1 MHLSLTYR
9 IFTLFNARER
19 GAAEPR
25 GIQVLPRSHRL
36 FSIVRQARK
45 MYDTSTAW
53 FSADSA
59 CGIPMQGSEMLSEIR
74 NQLNKKYFKKSSKI
88 YILQEYK
95 RNGNA
100 RPVNDVQSRDSSETV
115 CADAGSNDFTNQVNL
130 GFLNMLSI

>member
-1 MHLSLTYR
+1 
-9 IFTLFNARER
+9 
-19 GAAEPR
+19 
-25 GIQVLPRSHRL
+25 
-36 FSIVRQARK
+36 
-45 MYDTSTAW
+45 
-53 FSADSA
+53 
-59 CGIPMQGSEMLSEIR
+59 MQGSEMLSEIR

-130 GFLNMLSI
+130 GFLNMLSIW